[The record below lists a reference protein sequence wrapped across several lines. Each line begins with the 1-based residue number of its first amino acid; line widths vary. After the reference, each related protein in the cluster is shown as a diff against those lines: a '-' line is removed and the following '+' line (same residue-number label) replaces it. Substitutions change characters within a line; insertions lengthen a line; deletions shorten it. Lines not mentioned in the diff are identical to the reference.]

1 MMVYIQ
7 AYVEWWMFAGRNRE
21 SEAEYKANGE

>member
-1 MMVYIQ
+1 MVYIQ

-21 SEAEYKANGE
+21 SEAEYKADGN